1 MGNKIV
7 TVPYE
12 STGQSQSAFSGLEHS
27 KDTRSNPSS
36 QANQHHVRA
45 AVSVSAS
52 QMPSECP
59 MHQEKKKEQ
68 DSGACPIK
76 SESDIN
82 PTNMVSQISSRLKSI
97 LFLT

>member
-12 STGQSQSAFSGLEHS
+12 STGQSQSAFTRLDHS
-27 KDTRSNPSS
+27 KDTRSNNASS
-36 QANQHHVRA
+36 QPNQHHVRA

-52 QMPSECP
+52 QIPSECP
-59 MHQEKKKEQ
+59 MHQEKKGQ

-82 PTNMVSQISSRLKSI
+82 PTNMVSQII
-97 LFLT
+97 